1 MDTARTLHPDIVIEG
16 RAGPDDGPHR
26 IFHPFVVA
34 GHALAIEH
42 FNPLG
47 PALAPDHPAHSF
59 GRGRD
64 QHFADRSMGQLFVAD
79 QIAFGQNGSFS
90 VGRSKLF
97 FAEIRL
103 VEIRVA
109 EIRVVEVRAAEIRV
123 VEVRVDE
130 IRAAEIR
137 LAEIRVAESRAAE
150 IRLAEIRVAESR
162 AAEIRLAEI
171 RAAEVRVAEIRV
183 AEIRVAESRAAE
195 IRVVEIR
202 VAEIR
207 VAEIRV
213 AEVGAAEVRVDEVG
227 AGLYGCLEAAGE
239 GRKIALKKRVVGA
252 RLDSDVH
259 CLYFLGVGGHHSGG
273 R

>member
-79 QIAFGQNGSFS
+79 QIAFGQNGSLS

-97 FAEIRL
+97 FAEIRADE
-103 VEIRVA
+103 VRVA
-109 EIRVVEVRAAEIRV
+109 ESRADEIRV
-123 VEVRVDE
+123 VEVRVAEVGADE
-130 IRAAEIR
+130 IRVDEIRVVEVRVAEVRAAEIR
-137 LAEIRVAESRAAE
+137 AAEIRVAESRAAE
-150 IRLAEIRVAESR
+150 IRLVEVRVDEVRAEEIRAAEIRVAESR
-162 AAEIRLAEI
+162 AAE
-171 RAAEVRVAEIRV
+171 
-183 AEIRVAESRAAE
+183 
-195 IRVVEIR
+195 
-202 VAEIR
+202 
-207 VAEIRV
+207 
-213 AEVGAAEVRVDEVG
+213 VGAAEVHVDEVG